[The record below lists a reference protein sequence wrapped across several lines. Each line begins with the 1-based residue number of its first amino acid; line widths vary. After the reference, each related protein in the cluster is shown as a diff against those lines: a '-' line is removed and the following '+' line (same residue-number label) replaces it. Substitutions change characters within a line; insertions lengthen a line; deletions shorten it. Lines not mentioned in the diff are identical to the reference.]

1 MKEFLHELII
11 IGTSVGT
18 LICREIIVLLKRFI
32 TTPKHVRANNK
43 IIKHQ
48 KKLAK
53 LNQKIEKENK
63 NKRCDLNVRKWN

>member
-1 MKEFLHELII
+1 MKELLHELII

-18 LICREIIVLLKRFI
+18 LICRELIVWFKRFI
-32 TTPKHVRANNK
+32 TNPKHVRANNK

-53 LNQKIEKENK
+53 LNEKINKENK
-63 NKRCDLNVRKWN
+63 

>member
-1 MKEFLHELII
+1 MKDFLKALET
-11 IGTSVGT
+11 IGISTGI
-18 LICREIIVLLKRFI
+18 LLCREIIVLLKRFI

-53 LNQKIEKENK
+53 LNEKIKKEIK
-63 NKRCDLNVRKWN
+63 

>member
-1 MKEFLHELII
+1 MKELLHELII

-18 LICREIIVLLKRFI
+18 LICRELIVWFKRFI

-48 KKLAK
+48 KKIS
-53 LNQKIEKENK
+53 KIKWK
-63 NKRCDLNVRKWN
+63 N

>member
-1 MKEFLHELII
+1 MKEFIHELII

-18 LICREIIVLLKRFI
+18 LLCREIIVLLKRFI

-43 IIKHQ
+43 VIKHQ

-53 LNQKIEKENK
+53 LTQKIDKENK
-63 NKRCDLNVRKWN
+63 E

>member
-32 TTPKHVRANNK
+32 TTPKNVRANNK

-48 KKLAK
+48 K
-53 LNQKIEKENK
+53 N
-63 NKRCDLNVRKWN
+63 

>member
-1 MKEFLHELII
+1 MKELLHELII

-18 LICREIIVLLKRFI
+18 LICRELIVWLKRFI
-32 TTPKHVRANNK
+32 TTPKHVRTNNK
-43 IIKHQ
+43 VMKHQ

-63 NKRCDLNVRKWN
+63 NKSVM

>member
-1 MKEFLHELII
+1 MKEFLKALET
-11 IGTSVGT
+11 IGITTGI
-18 LICREIIVLLKRFI
+18 LICREVIVLLKRFI

-53 LNQKIEKENK
+53 LNEKINSKENK
-63 NKRCDLNVRKWN
+63 

>member
-18 LICREIIVLLKRFI
+18 LIFREIIVLLKRFI
-32 TTPKHVRANNK
+32 TTQKHVRANNK

-53 LNQKIEKENK
+53 LNEKINKGEK
-63 NKRCDLNVRKWN
+63 

>member
-18 LICREIIVLLKRFI
+18 LICRELIVWFKRFI
-32 TTPKHVRANNK
+32 TTPKNIRRNNK
-43 IIKHQ
+43 VMKHQ

-53 LNQKIEKENK
+53 LNEKINGKENK
-63 NKRCDLNVRKWN
+63 

>member
-1 MKEFLHELII
+1 MKEFLKALET
-11 IGTSVGT
+11 IGISTGI

-53 LNQKIEKENK
+53 LNEKINSKENK
-63 NKRCDLNVRKWN
+63 

>member
-18 LICREIIVLLKRFI
+18 FICRELIVWLKRFI
-32 TTPKHVRANNK
+32 TTPKHIRRNNK
-43 IIKHQ
+43 VMKHQ

-53 LNQKIEKENK
+53 LNEKINGKENK
-63 NKRCDLNVRKWN
+63 

>member
-18 LICREIIVLLKRFI
+18 LICRELIVWFKRFI
-32 TTPKHVRANNK
+32 TTPKHIRRNNK
-43 IIKHQ
+43 VMKHQ

-53 LNQKIEKENK
+53 LNKKINGKENK
-63 NKRCDLNVRKWN
+63 

>member
-1 MKEFLHELII
+1 MKEFLKALET
-11 IGTSVGT
+11 IGISTGI

-53 LNQKIEKENK
+53 LNEKINSKESK
-63 NKRCDLNVRKWN
+63 

>member
-18 LICREIIVLLKRFI
+18 LICRELIVWFKRFI
-32 TTPKHVRANNK
+32 TTPKHIRRNNK
-43 IIKHQ
+43 VMKHQ

-53 LNQKIEKENK
+53 LNEKLMGKKINNK
-63 NKRCDLNVRKWN
+63 GVI

>member
-18 LICREIIVLLKRFI
+18 LICRELIVWFKRFI
-32 TTPKHVRANNK
+32 TTPKHIRRNNK
-43 IIKHQ
+43 VMKHQ

-53 LNQKIEKENK
+53 LNEKINGKENK
-63 NKRCDLNVRKWN
+63 

>member
-18 LICREIIVLLKRFI
+18 LICRELIVWLKRFI
-32 TTPKHVRANNK
+32 TTPKHIRRNNK
-43 IIKHQ
+43 VMKHQ

-53 LNQKIEKENK
+53 LNEKINGKENK
-63 NKRCDLNVRKWN
+63 

>member
-1 MKEFLHELII
+1 MKEFIHELII

-18 LICREIIVLLKRFI
+18 LLCREIIVLLKRFI

-43 IIKHQ
+43 LIKHQ

-53 LNQKIEKENK
+53 LTQKIDKENK
-63 NKRCDLNVRKWN
+63 E

>member
-1 MKEFLHELII
+1 MKDFLKALET
-11 IGTSVGT
+11 IGISTGI
-18 LICREIIVLLKRFI
+18 LLCREIIVLLKRFI

-53 LNQKIEKENK
+53 LNEKINKEIK
-63 NKRCDLNVRKWN
+63 